1 MIPTEATAAH
11 KNIEV
16 KARIRDYEKL
26 ITDVQALCLSHG
38 ETIQQEDV
46 FFNVPGG
53 RLKLRKRADYS
64 VSELIYYDRPDTEGP
79 KLSVYSKCNI
89 PHGDDLLNILTM
101 ALGVRGVVKKTRHL
115 YIHDQ
120 TRIHVDDVEGL
131 GKFVELEIVL
141 SKDQTPEDG
150 QKVVESIME
159 LLQIGKADL
168 IDCAYLD
175 LLNRSTTV

>member
-1 MIPTEATAAH
+1 MVFL
-11 KNIEV
+11 NS
-16 KARIRDYEKL
+16 DYVL
-26 ITDVQALCLSHG
+26 Q
-38 ETIQQEDV
+38 
-46 FFNVPGG
+46 
-53 RLKLRKRADYS
+53 DYS

-131 GKFVELEIVL
+131 GKFVELEVN
-141 SKDQTPEDG
+141 
-150 QKVVESIME
+150 ESAFP
-159 LLQIGKADL
+159 LHFDF
-168 IDCAYLD
+168 
-175 LLNRSTTV
+175 STLPSLY